1 MEISQFVSGF
11 LDGDAISNYAVELQK
26 IIRSWGYPS
35 NIYGVGKH
43 VHSLTPGRC
52 LDVRS
57 YQSHPENIAIY
68 HFSVGSEMT
77 DFFKSLPEK
86 KVLIY
91 HNITPAK
98 YFYSISEEKASVLK
112 EGRKQLHELA
122 RVPHLSLAVSPYNA
136 QELADAG
143 FDRPQVFPLLLNLED
158 LNTPPRKKI
167 LNQFKRPALDVL
179 FVGRVA
185 PNKKIEDVILS
196 FYYVKKLLEPK
207 ARLFIVGAFAGMDR
221 YLAYLRAL
229 TVELDLQDVFFTGHI
244 AQYDLV
250 AYYRIADV
258 FLCMSEHEG
267 FCIPL
272 LEAMY
277 FDVPILA
284 YKATGV
290 PGTLNGA
297 GVLVS
302 QKDYPF
308 IAEMV
313 LMLFQNQEFRSAI
326 LKKQRERLK
335 DFEHNRLAR
344 DFKTLLSPLM
354 TGRIV
359 STVSR

>member
-26 IIRSWGYPS
+26 MIRSWGFTS
-35 NIYGVGKH
+35 EIYGVGRH
-43 VHSLTPGRC
+43 VHSLIPNRC
-52 LDVRS
+52 LDVRNYRGHS
-57 YQSHPENIAIY
+57 DNVAIY

-77 DFFKSLPEK
+77 DFFKNLPEK

-91 HNITPAK
+91 HNITPAQ
-98 YFYSISEEKASVLK
+98 YFHSISEEKAVVLR
-112 EGRKQLHELA
+112 EGRKQLLELA
-122 RVPHLSLAVSPYNA
+122 KVPDLSLAVSPYNV

-143 FDRPQVFPLLLNLED
+143 FHQPQVFPLILNLED
-158 LNTPPRKKI
+158 LKTAPRKKI
-167 LNQFKRPALDVL
+167 LNQFKRSALNIL

-185 PNKKIEDVILS
+185 PNKKIDDLIFA
-196 FYYVKKLLEPK
+196 FYYVKKILNPK

-250 AYYRIADV
+250 AYYRLADI

-277 FDVPILA
+277 FDVPIIA

-297 GVLVS
+297 GILVEK
-302 QKDYPF
+302 KDFPA
-308 IAEMV
+308 IAEMICKV
-313 LMLFQNQEFRSAI
+313 YEDQDLRQALIQ
-326 LKKQRERLK
+326 KQRERLNDFDREKWSKVLK
-335 DFEHNRLAR
+335 D
-344 DFKTLLSPLM
+344 LLSPLM
-354 TGRIV
+354 SRSV
-359 STVSR
+359 SAGV